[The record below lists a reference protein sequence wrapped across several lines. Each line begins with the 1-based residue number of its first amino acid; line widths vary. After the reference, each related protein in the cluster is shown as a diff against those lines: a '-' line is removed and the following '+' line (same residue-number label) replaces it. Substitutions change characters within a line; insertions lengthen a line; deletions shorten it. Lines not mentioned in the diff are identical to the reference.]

1 MATKDD
7 WQFVALIEIG
17 KGDSEQI
24 IVKHNGKIGLI
35 PQEYKS
41 KFSSGDVVRGIIAK
55 DYDNYFIFIP
65 KEKILK
71 GSSEYLLTKG
81 IIKTEGSFSLKRGQ
95 VAIVLKGGAVFDVLD
110 DKTVKVVIFPEQE
123 EEQGEREL

>member
-24 IVKHNGKIGLI
+24 IVKHQGKIGLI
-35 PQEYKS
+35 PQKYWD
-41 KFSSGDVVRGIIAK
+41 KFSSGDVVRGVIAK
-55 DYDNYFIFIP
+55 DFDNFFIFVP

-71 GSSEYLLTKG
+71 GDSDYLLTKG
-81 IIKTEGSFSLKRGQ
+81 IIKIEGSFSLKRGQ
-95 VAIVLKGGAVFDVLD
+95 VAIVLKGGAAFDVLD

-123 EEQGEREL
+123 EGEL

>member
-24 IVKHNGKIGLI
+24 IVKHQGKIGLI
-35 PQEYKS
+35 PKKYWD
-41 KFSSGDVVRGIIAK
+41 KFSSGDVVRGVIAK
-55 DYDNYFIFIP
+55 DFDNFFIFIP

-71 GSSEYLLTKG
+71 GSSDYLLTKG
-81 IIKTEGSFSLKRGQ
+81 IVKVDGLSNLKKGQ
-95 VAIVLKGGAVFDVLD
+95 VAIVLKGGAAFDVLG
-110 DKTVKVVIFPEQE
+110 DKTVKVVIFPEPE
-123 EEQGEREL
+123 EGEL